1 MKKLG
6 IIAFLI
12 LTIIIKAQDN
22 KSYSL
27 VNKIIESNSILQ
39 EKDLIIYSIRDG
51 LLLIIMDN
59 NDNDIFLFNRNIER
73 DNNFQY
79 YGSLKPK
86 KKDIKMIKDTFKDKG
101 KCHSDKLT
109 WKNYN
114 YKVANGNNNY
124 FLIKSNSKNY
134 CEFELSVVIQPTPI
148 DANFY
153 RFINNILFNEI
164 IWKN

>member
-59 NDNDIFLFNRNIER
+59 NDIFLFNRNIER

-86 KKDIKMIKDTFKDKG
+86 KKDIKMIKDIFKDKG

-114 YKVANGNNNY
+114 YKVSNGNNNY

-153 RFINNILFNEI
+153 RFINSILFNEI